1 MEGRLKRSG
10 AESGQPA
17 NSRLEIWEGM
27 RSDTTRETDT
37 RNRMCGDWVVTTF
50 RELKRRRRLG
60 PMLAR
65 CPDRVQVCVELG
77 WLALASPGT
86 LLAQESYLPHCPGVA
101 ASRNLS
107 LR

>member
-1 MEGRLKRSG
+1 
-10 AESGQPA
+10 
-17 NSRLEIWEGM
+17 M

-65 CPDRVQVCVELG
+65 CPDHVQVCVELG

-86 LLAQESYLPHCPGVA
+86 LLAQESSPISRIAQGWQQAETSPC
-101 ASRNLS
+101 ASYSIIL
-107 LR
+107 LLIA